1 MPTHSGAVLLDPRRR
16 AAVATALIATLPA
29 GAAAQAP
36 RPELALGVEQRAW
49 IAAHPVVRWTAIFE
63 AQPYLSYR
71 GGPPRGI
78 VVDLL
83 ARASELTGLRFEY
96 RPSATHEEG
105 LARLRDGGVDLIP
118 MLGRTPPRL
127 GEFAFTE
134 PYATYPIGLF
144 TRRRFG
150 YLESPA
156 DLAGLKVGVPYGL
169 DTMISAAAPN
179 AVTVRFEDLAEGVR
193 ALAARRIDVLAGA
206 VPVLRYWILKL
217 GADDLWLQGMLPV
230 SSSLAMAG
238 APSSAPMIGVMDAV
252 LRRIHAPER
261 RELIDAWMQAEPDW
275 TGRIAG
281 PAATVAL
288 AAVAGTGWWLYRRRA
303 RTRGGG

>member
-1 MPTHSGAVLLDPRRR
+1 MPTHSGSVPLDTRRR
-16 AAVATALIATLPA
+16 AAVATALIATLPVGA
-29 GAAAQAP
+29 GAQAP
-36 RPELALGVEQRAW
+36 RPELALDEQQRAW

-63 AQPYLSYR
+63 ALPYLSYR
-71 GGPPRGI
+71 SGPPRGI

-83 ARASELTGLRFEY
+83 GRASRLTGLRFEY
-96 RPSATHEEG
+96 RPSASHEEG

-118 MLGRTPPRL
+118 MLGRTPERL
-127 GEFAFTE
+127 GQLAFTE

-144 TRRRFG
+144 TQRRFG
-150 YLESPA
+150 YVESPA

-179 AVTVRFEDLAEGVR
+179 AVTVRFEDLADGVR
-193 ALAARRIDVLAGA
+193 ALAARRIDVFAGP

-217 GADDLWLQGMLPV
+217 GADDLWLQGTLPV
-230 SSSLAMAG
+230 SSSLGMAG
-238 APSSAPMIGVMDAV
+238 APSAAPMVGVMDAV

-275 TGRIAG
+275 PGRFAG

-288 AAVAGTGWWLYRRRA
+288 AALAGTGWWLNRRRA
-303 RTRGGG
+303 RTGRGG